1 MVKNAKNANHGNGK
15 GIANYYKQRFRLTGE
30 VNCKLFQMTKFSSN
44 HCHIINIYRSQG
56 ADTSIFL
63 QNLMQLISHC
73 DNCFIVGDFNIDFN
87 QTKDHPIINAILSTG
102 FRQLVKDATHESGS
116 LLDYAFVNST
126 DNYSIYQHWPYYT
139 DHAAISII
147 PLF

>member
-1 MVKNAKNANHGNGK
+1 
-15 GIANYYKQRFRLTGE
+15 
-30 VNCKLFQMTKFSSN
+30 
-44 HCHIINIYRSQG
+44 
-56 ADTSIFL
+56 
-63 QNLMQLISHC
+63 MQLINHC

-87 QTKDHPIINAILSTG
+87 KTKDHPIINAILSIG

-126 DNYSIYQHWPYYT
+126 DNYSIHHHWPYYT
-139 DHAAISII
+139 DHAALCII